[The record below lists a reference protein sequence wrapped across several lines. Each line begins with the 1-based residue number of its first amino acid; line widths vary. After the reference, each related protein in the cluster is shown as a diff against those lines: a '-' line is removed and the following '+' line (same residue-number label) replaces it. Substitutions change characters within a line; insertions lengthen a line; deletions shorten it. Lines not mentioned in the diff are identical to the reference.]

1 MLKNK
6 EKDLYLKAINAERKL
21 NYTNS
26 GVVGGFSNHFLGVL
40 EKYPETELIREGLK
54 KYSSLKK
61 PIK

>member
-26 GVVGGFSNHFLGVL
+26 GVVGGFSNHFLRIL
-40 EKYPETELIREGLK
+40 ENILK
-54 KYSSLKK
+54 LT
-61 PIK
+61 